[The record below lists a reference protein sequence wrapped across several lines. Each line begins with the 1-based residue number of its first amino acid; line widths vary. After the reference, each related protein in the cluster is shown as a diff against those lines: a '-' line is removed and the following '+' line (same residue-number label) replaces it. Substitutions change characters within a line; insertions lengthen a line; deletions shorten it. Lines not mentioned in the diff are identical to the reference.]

1 MDRTI
6 SSKPTIEELQASI
19 KENGVEKT
27 AEMLS
32 KPRAEETQEL
42 SLTQQVTALTSMSKA
57 IKEQLDMKRKELFN
71 EMAQEYETTGS
82 DRRTAKVNGMQ
93 IGTVSLTK
101 TTTEWEIEDEHK
113 LLEYLKEYPQY
124 IVEKYECIDAEGLYK
139 QLHENYIEQRTTSDF
154 FYSYFEIRQSF
165 SKAFEKSLKPVED
178 VVYNEE
184 TGEVVTGLKPC
195 ERKIKN
201 ITVRTEPIDKL
212 CRALAIS
219 PSSEIGY
226 MLGA

>member
-1 MDRTI
+1 MTRTI
-6 SSKPTIEELQASI
+6 TSKPTIEELQASI

-27 AEMLS
+27 ADMLS
-32 KPRAEETQEL
+32 QPVVEESQEL
-42 SLTQQVTALTSMSKA
+42 TLTQQVTALPTMSKA

-71 EMAQEYETTGS
+71 DMAQEYETTGS
-82 DRRTAKVNGMQ
+82 DRRTAKVNGIQ

-101 TTTEWEIEDEHK
+101 TTTEWEVEDEHK
-113 LLEYLKEYPQY
+113 VLEYLQDYPQY
-124 IVEKYECIDAEGLYK
+124 VVEKYECIDAEGLYK
-139 QLHENYIEQRTTSDF
+139 QLRENYIEQRISSDF
-154 FYSYFEIRQSF
+154 FYRYFVITQSF
-165 SKAFEKSLKPVED
+165 SKAFEKSLKPVGD

-184 TGEVVTGLKPC
+184 TGEVVPGLKPC
-195 ERKIKN
+195 ERRIKN